1 MKLLM
6 DFFPIALFFVAFKL
20 AGIYVATGVAM
31 VATLVQIAWLYFK
44 HGKVE
49 PMQWMSLGIITVF
62 GGATLLTHN
71 DTFIKWKPTILFW
84 LMGGLLVGGQWLL
97 KKNFIKS
104 LMSAQLSLPDEI
116 WQKLLWSWAVF
127 FLFKG
132 GLNLWVAYQFDTDT
146 WVNYKLFGSMG
157 LMLVFVLAQG
167 VYLSKHI
174 QPEPDAPDADKAGA
188 KPAGEP

>member
-174 QPEPDAPDADKAGA
+174 QPEPDAPDADNAEA

>member
-6 DFFPIALFFVAFKL
+6 DLFPIALFFVAFKL

-31 VATLVQIAWLYFK
+31 VATLVQIAWLHFK
-44 HGKVE
+44 YGKVE
-49 PMQWMSLGIITVF
+49 PMQWISLGIITLF

-84 LMGGLLVGGQWLL
+84 LMAGILIGGQLL
-97 KKNFIKS
+97 MKKNFIKS
-104 LMSAQLSLPDEI
+104 LMSKQLALPDDI
-116 WQKLLWSWAVF
+116 WQKLLWSWTVF
-127 FLFKG
+127 FLLKG

-157 LMLVFVLAQG
+157 LMLLFVLGQG
-167 VYLSKHI
+167 VYLSRHVTSDSDAAEPK
-174 QPEPDAPDADKAGA
+174 PETKNNT
-188 KPAGEP
+188 GET

>member
-49 PMQWMSLGIITVF
+49 PMQWMSLGIITLF

-84 LMGGLLVGGQWLL
+84 LMGSILIVGQWWL

-116 WQKLLWSWAVF
+116 WQKLLWSWALF

-132 GLNLWVAYQFDTDT
+132 GLNLWVAYHFDTDT

-157 LMLVFVLAQG
+157 LMLLFVLGQG

-174 QPEPDAPDADKAGA
+174 QPEPDTPDADKAEA

>member
-6 DFFPIALFFVAFKL
+6 DLFPIALFFVAFKL

-31 VATLVQIAWLYFK
+31 VATLVQIGWLHFK
-44 HGKVE
+44 YGKVE
-49 PMQWMSLGIITVF
+49 PMQWISLGIITLF

-84 LMGGLLVGGQWLL
+84 LMAGILIGGQLL
-97 KKNFIKS
+97 MKKNFIKS
-104 LMSAQLSLPDEI
+104 LMSKQLALPDDI
-116 WQKLLWSWAVF
+116 WQKLLWSWTVF
-127 FLFKG
+127 FLVKG

-157 LMLVFVLAQG
+157 LMLLFVLGQG
-167 VYLSKHI
+167 VYLSRHVTSDSDAAEPK
-174 QPEPDAPDADKAGA
+174 PETKNNT
-188 KPAGEP
+188 GET

>member
-6 DFFPIALFFVAFKL
+6 DLFPIALFFVAFKL

-31 VATLVQIAWLYFK
+31 VATLVQIGWLHFK
-44 HGKVE
+44 YGKVE
-49 PMQWMSLGIITVF
+49 PMQWISLGIITLF

-84 LMGGLLVGGQWLL
+84 LMAGILIGGQLL
-97 KKNFIKS
+97 MKKNFIKS
-104 LMSAQLSLPDEI
+104 LMSKQLALPDDI
-116 WQKLLWSWAVF
+116 CQKLLWSWTVF
-127 FLFKG
+127 FLVKG

-157 LMLVFVLAQG
+157 LMLLFVLGQG
-167 VYLSKHI
+167 VYLSRHVTSDSDAAEPK
-174 QPEPDAPDADKAGA
+174 PETKNNT
-188 KPAGEP
+188 GET

>member
-31 VATLVQIAWLYFK
+31 AATLVQIAWLHFK
-44 HGKVE
+44 H
-49 PMQWMSLGIITVF
+49 GIITVF

-84 LMGGLLVGGQWLL
+84 LMAGILIGGQLL
-97 KKNFIKS
+97 MKKNFIKS
-104 LMSAQLSLPDEI
+104 LMSKQLALPDDI
-116 WQKLLWSWAVF
+116 WQKLLWSWTVF
-127 FLFKG
+127 FLVKG

-157 LMLVFVLAQG
+157 IMLLFVLGQG
-167 VYLSKHI
+167 VYLSRHVTSDSDAAEPK
-174 QPEPDAPDADKAGA
+174 PETKNT
-188 KPAGEP
+188 GET

>member
-1 MKLLM
+1 MKLLI

-84 LMGGLLVGGQWLL
+84 LMGSILIVGQWWL

-132 GLNLWVAYQFDTDT
+132 GLNLWVAYHFDTDT

-157 LMLVFVLAQG
+157 LMLLFVLGQG

-174 QPEPDAPDADKAGA
+174 QPEPDDPDADKAEA

>member
-31 VATLVQIAWLYFK
+31 AATLVQIAWLHFK

-84 LMGGLLVGGQWLL
+84 LMAGILIGGQLL
-97 KKNFIKS
+97 MKKNFIKS
-104 LMSAQLSLPDEI
+104 LMSKQLALPDDI
-116 WQKLLWSWAVF
+116 WQKLLWSWTVF
-127 FLFKG
+127 FLVKG

-157 LMLVFVLAQG
+157 IMLLFVLGQG
-167 VYLSKHI
+167 VYLSRHVTSDSDAAVPK
-174 QPEPDAPDADKAGA
+174 PETKNT
-188 KPAGEP
+188 GET

>member
-20 AGIYVATGVAM
+20 SGIYVATAVAM

-44 HGKVE
+44 HHKVE
-49 PMQWMSLGIITVF
+49 TMQWVSLGIITVF

-84 LMGGLLVGGQWLL
+84 LMAGILIGGQLL
-97 KKNFIKS
+97 MKKNFIKS
-104 LMSAQLSLPDEI
+104 LMSKQLALPDDI
-116 WQKLLWSWAVF
+116 WQKLLWSWTVF
-127 FLFKG
+127 FLVKG

-157 LMLVFVLAQG
+157 IMLLFVLGQG
-167 VYLSKHI
+167 VYLSRHVTSDSDAAEPK
-174 QPEPDAPDADKAGA
+174 PETKNT
-188 KPAGEP
+188 GET

>member
-31 VATLVQIAWLYFK
+31 AATLVQIAWLHFK
-44 HGKVE
+44 HGQVE

-84 LMGGLLVGGQWLL
+84 LMAGILIGGQLL
-97 KKNFIKS
+97 MKKNFIKS
-104 LMSAQLSLPDEI
+104 LMSKQLALPDDI
-116 WQKLLWSWAVF
+116 WQKLLWSWTVF
-127 FLFKG
+127 FLVKG

-157 LMLVFVLAQG
+157 IMLLFVLGQG
-167 VYLSKHI
+167 VYLSRHVTSDSDAAEPK
-174 QPEPDAPDADKAGA
+174 PETKNT
-188 KPAGEP
+188 GET

>member
-1 MKLLM
+1 MKLLL

-20 AGIYVATGVAM
+20 AGIYVATAVAM

-44 HGKVE
+44 HHKVE
-49 PMQWMSLGIITVF
+49 TMQWVSLGIITVF

-84 LMGGLLVGGQWLL
+84 LMAGILIGGQLL
-97 KKNFIKS
+97 MKKNFIKS
-104 LMSAQLSLPDEI
+104 LMSAQLALPDDI
-116 WQKLLWSWAVF
+116 WQKLLWSWTVF
-127 FLFKG
+127 FLIKG

-157 LMLVFVLAQG
+157 LMLLFVLGQG
-167 VYLSKHI
+167 VYLSRHVK
-174 QPEPDAPDADKAGA
+174 PDGDEAEPKPDTKNT
-188 KPAGEP
+188 GET

>member
-20 AGIYVATGVAM
+20 AGIYVATAVAM

-44 HGKVE
+44 HHKVE
-49 PMQWMSLGIITVF
+49 TMQWVSLGIITVF

-84 LMGGLLVGGQWLL
+84 LMAGILIGGQLL
-97 KKNFIKS
+97 MKKNFIKS
-104 LMSAQLSLPDEI
+104 LMSKQLALPDDI
-116 WQKLLWSWAVF
+116 WQKLLWSWTVF
-127 FLFKG
+127 FLVKG

-157 LMLVFVLAQG
+157 IMLLFVLGQG
-167 VYLSKHI
+167 VYLSRHVTSDSDAAEPK
-174 QPEPDAPDADKAGA
+174 PETKNT
-188 KPAGEP
+188 GET

>member
-31 VATLVQIAWLYFK
+31 AATLVQIAWLHLK
-44 HGKVE
+44 HGKVV

-84 LMGGLLVGGQWLL
+84 LMAGILIGGQLL
-97 KKNFIKS
+97 MKKNFIKS
-104 LMSAQLSLPDEI
+104 LMSKQLALPDDI
-116 WQKLLWSWAVF
+116 WQKLLWSWTVF
-127 FLFKG
+127 FLVKG

-146 WVNYKLFGSMG
+146 WVNYKLLGSMG
-157 LMLVFVLAQG
+157 IMLLFVLGQG
-167 VYLSKHI
+167 VYLSRHVTSDSDAAEPK
-174 QPEPDAPDADKAGA
+174 PETKNT
-188 KPAGEP
+188 GET

>member
-1 MKLLM
+1 MKLLI
-6 DFFPIALFFVAFKL
+6 DFFPIALFFIAFKF

-31 VATLVQIAWLYFK
+31 LATLVQIAWLYFK
-44 HGKVE
+44 YGKVE
-49 PMQWMSLGIITVF
+49 PMQWISLGIITLF
-62 GGATLLTHN
+62 GGATLLTQN

-84 LMGGLLVGGQWLL
+84 LMGCLLIGGQLL
-97 KKNFIKS
+97 MKKNFIKS

-127 FLFKG
+127 FAVKG

-146 WVNYKLFGSMG
+146 WVNYKLIGSMG
-157 LMLVFVLAQG
+157 LMLLFVLGQG

-174 QPEPDAPDADKAGA
+174 QPPPEDPDAKVQA

>member
-1 MKLLM
+1 
-6 DFFPIALFFVAFKL
+6 
-20 AGIYVATGVAM
+20 
-31 VATLVQIAWLYFK
+31 TLVQIGWLYFK

-49 PMQWMSLGIITVF
+49 PMQWMSLGIITIF

-84 LMGGLLVGGQWLL
+84 LMGAILIGGQLLL

-104 LMSAQLSLPDEI
+104 LMSAQLNLPDPV

-127 FLFKG
+127 FLAKG
-132 GLNLWVAYQFDTDT
+132 GLNLWVAFHFDTDT

-157 LMLVFVLAQG
+157 LMLLFVLGQG
-167 VYLSKHI
+167 VYLSRHI
-174 QPEPDAPDADKAGA
+174 QPDNEPAPTPPDSKT
-188 KPAGEP
+188 PSQP

>member
-1 MKLLM
+1 MKLLI
-6 DFFPIALFFVAFKL
+6 DFFPIALFFIAFKF
-20 AGIYVATGVAM
+20 AGIYVATAVAM
-31 VATLVQIAWLYFK
+31 LATLVQIGWLYFK
-44 HGKVE
+44 YGKVE
-49 PMQWMSLGIITVF
+49 PMQWISLGIITVF

-84 LMGGLLVGGQWLL
+84 LMGCILIGGQLL
-97 KKNFIKS
+97 MKKNFIKS

-127 FLFKG
+127 FTVKG
-132 GLNLWVAYQFDTDT
+132 GLNLWVAFNYDTDT

-157 LMLVFVLAQG
+157 LMLLFVLGQG

-174 QPEPDAPDADKAGA
+174 QPQPEDPNDKAQA
-188 KPAGEP
+188 KTKEEP

>member
-44 HGKVE
+44 QGKVE

-174 QPEPDAPDADKAGA
+174 QPEPDAPDADKAEA

>member
-84 LMGGLLVGGQWLL
+84 LMGSILIVGQWWL
-97 KKNFIKS
+97 KKNFIK
-104 LMSAQLSLPDEI
+104 
-116 WQKLLWSWAVF
+116 
-127 FLFKG
+127 
-132 GLNLWVAYQFDTDT
+132 
-146 WVNYKLFGSMG
+146 
-157 LMLVFVLAQG
+157 
-167 VYLSKHI
+167 
-174 QPEPDAPDADKAGA
+174 
-188 KPAGEP
+188 

>member
-1 MKLLM
+1 MKLLI
-6 DFFPIALFFVAFKL
+6 DFFPIALFFIAFKF
-20 AGIYVATGVAM
+20 AGIYVATAVAM
-31 VATLVQIAWLYFK
+31 LATLVQIGWLYFK
-44 HGKVE
+44 YGKVE
-49 PMQWMSLGIITVF
+49 PMQWISLGIITVF

-84 LMGGLLVGGQWLL
+84 LMGCILIGGQLL
-97 KKNFIKS
+97 MKKNFIKS

-127 FLFKG
+127 FTVKG
-132 GLNLWVAYQFDTDT
+132 GLNLWVAFNYDTDT

-157 LMLVFVLAQG
+157 LMLLFVLGQG

-174 QPEPDAPDADKAGA
+174 QPQPEDPNDKAQA
-188 KPAGEP
+188 KTTEEP